1 MSSAFVLEQFRAQFG
16 IDATHV
22 SVAPGRV
29 NLIGEHTDYH
39 DGFVFPAAID
49 RVTYVAAALTDSPT
63 QLYST
68 SMGAAAAFDV
78 ASVQPG
84 ELDDWGR
91 YVGAVGW
98 SMRRFGDLPNILA
111 AVDSNVPAGSGV
123 SSSAALEL
131 AFGVLYNHLGALD
144 RNVPQLALDAQYAEN
159 EFVGNKC
166 GIMDQMASACGRK
179 DQAMFLDTKTLEI
192 VYGPLPA
199 DLALVLLDTK
209 CPRRADDWKIYRRR
223 RYAGEYAAQIMG
235 IPASADGA
243 SKLRDATLEQLDF
256 YQDVFTDQ
264 TFRRAR
270 HVISEN
276 QRCVDFRVAL
286 QAGDL
291 DQIGSLMKAS
301 HESLRVDYEVTSP
314 ELDAM
319 AAAAWESPGCVGAR
333 MTGAGF
339 GGACIALVQA
349 DEVEAFRV
357 SCERAYEERTG
368 RTPEL
373 HVCKAEDGARLL
385 FH

>member
-1 MSSAFVLEQFRAQFG
+1 
-16 IDATHV
+16 
-22 SVAPGRV
+22 
-29 NLIGEHTDYH
+29 
-39 DGFVFPAAID
+39 
-49 RVTYVAAALTDSPT
+49 
-63 QLYST
+63 
-68 SMGAAAAFDV
+68 
-78 ASVQPG
+78 
-84 ELDDWGR
+84 
-91 YVGAVGW
+91 
-98 SMRRFGDLPNILA
+98 
-111 AVDSNVPAGSGV
+111 
-123 SSSAALEL
+123 
-131 AFGVLYNHLGALD
+131 
-144 RNVPQLALDAQYAEN
+144 
-159 EFVGNKC
+159 
-166 GIMDQMASACGRK
+166 
-179 DQAMFLDTKTLEI
+179 
-192 VYGPLPA
+192 
-199 DLALVLLDTK
+199 
-209 CPRRADDWKIYRRR
+209 
-223 RYAGEYAAQIMG
+223 MG

-276 QRCVDFRVAL
+276 QRCVNFRVAL

-291 DQIGSLMKAS
+291 DQIGTLMEAS

-357 SCERAYEERTG
+357 SCQRAYEERTA